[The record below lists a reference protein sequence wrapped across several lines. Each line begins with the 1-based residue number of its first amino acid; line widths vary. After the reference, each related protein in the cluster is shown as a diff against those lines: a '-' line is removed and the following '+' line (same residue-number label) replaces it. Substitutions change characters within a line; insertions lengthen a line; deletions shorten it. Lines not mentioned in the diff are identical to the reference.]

1 MTCKRPSLS
10 LLGHFR
16 RSKRKNLNDL
26 VVSISP
32 LEMVLE
38 SEDKAQKAGKVS
50 GAEDMK
56 KRGILDQKISLTEV
70 GVAIARH
77 K

>member
-1 MTCKRPSLS
+1 
-10 LLGHFR
+10 
-16 RSKRKNLNDL
+16 
-26 VVSISP
+26 
-32 LEMVLE
+32 MVLE